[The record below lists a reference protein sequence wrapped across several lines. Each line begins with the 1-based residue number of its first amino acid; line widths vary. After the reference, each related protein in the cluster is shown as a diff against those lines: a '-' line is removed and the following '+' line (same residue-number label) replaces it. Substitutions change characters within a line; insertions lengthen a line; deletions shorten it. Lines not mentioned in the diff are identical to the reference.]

1 LTHHGFLR
9 KFINALLPKAK
20 DTTLTT
26 LMRGWTL
33 GFALF
38 AALSFL
44 PGGGNGYVL
53 GILLLLAGGIVT
65 VVNRNKKEA
74 TAE

>member
-1 LTHHGFLR
+1 MG
-9 KFINALLPKAK
+9 
-20 DTTLTT
+20 
-26 LMRGWTL
+26 GWTL
-33 GFALF
+33 GFTLF
-38 AALSFL
+38 AAVSFL

-65 VVNRNKKEA
+65 VVGRNKKEA